1 MALDRVPDEQESP
14 PQCWLYR
21 CEDRSP
27 FAFSRGDDFIRW
39 ADHTRWARRCGDRLV
54 SVESG
59 ACLGDRVGDIFY
71 DPVSHEPI
79 YYQRFPDP
87 NPGRHPFG
95 STTTKRFADDV
106 NPHGTGLRPS
116 PAALLTAS

>member
-1 MALDRVPDEQESP
+1 MAIDHVADEQRLI

-21 CEDRSP
+21 CDDHSP

-39 ADHTRWARRCGDRLV
+39 ADHTRWARLSGDRLV

-59 ACLGDRVGDIFY
+59 ECLGDRVDDIFY

-79 YYQRFPDP
+79 YYQRFPARLS
-87 NPGRHPFG
+87 NRHPFG
-95 STTTKRFADDV
+95 RTTTKLVAPDV
-106 NPHGTGLRPS
+106 NPQRTGDRARLTGLI
-116 PAALLTAS
+116 AS